1 VIVPDSITLCSFKFY
16 PVSIVLN
23 PFAFTCFALDGL
35 TAFLIAGKTFF
46 DFFSL
51 ELGGLLELEF
61 DLVLLFS
68 VGV

>member
-1 VIVPDSITLCSFKFY
+1 MFFDPFY
-16 PVSIVLN
+16 LICL
-23 PFAFTCFALDGL
+23 ALDGL
-35 TAFLIAGKTFF
+35 TGFFIAGSTFF
-46 DFFSL
+46 DFFSD

>member
-1 VIVPDSITLCSFKFY
+1 MPDSIALCSLTIE
-16 PVSIVLN
+16 PVSIFLV
-23 PFAFTCFALDGL
+23 PFYLICLALDGL
-35 TAFLIAGKTFF
+35 TGFFIAGSTFF
-46 DFFSL
+46 DFFSD